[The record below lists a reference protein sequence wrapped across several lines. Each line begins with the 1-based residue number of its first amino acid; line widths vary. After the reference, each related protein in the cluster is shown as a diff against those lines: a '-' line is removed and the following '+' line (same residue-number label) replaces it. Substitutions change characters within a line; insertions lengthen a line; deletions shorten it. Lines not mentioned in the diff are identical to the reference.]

1 MTSSSRAQ
9 QDSLQKRTT
18 PAAVLS
24 RFGVLIAFAI
34 MLIFLSFAT
43 KTFLTPKNLINVVRQ
58 VSVNGII
65 AVGMM
70 LVLLTGGIDLSVGSV
85 VALSGVVAAS
95 FAQSGTYPIIVPVA
109 MGLLVGVLVGAVNGF
124 LIVRVKIVPFI
135 ATMGMLSMARGV
147 ALVYSNGRPIS
158 NLSDSFR
165 FIGSGSLL
173 NALPVISLIMLA
185 CFVLGYVVMNK
196 TRFGRYVYAIGGNE
210 KASRVSGLKVDQVK
224 YLVYML
230 SAVFASLAGVVLAAR
245 INAGSPASGEG
256 YELDAIAA
264 VVIGGT
270 SLSGGVGTIW
280 GTLLGVLIVGVLN
293 NGLDLL
299 NVSSYYQL
307 ITKGAIIVLAVAMDT
322 RNKRNA

>member
-185 CFVLGYVVMNK
+185 CFVVGYVVMNK